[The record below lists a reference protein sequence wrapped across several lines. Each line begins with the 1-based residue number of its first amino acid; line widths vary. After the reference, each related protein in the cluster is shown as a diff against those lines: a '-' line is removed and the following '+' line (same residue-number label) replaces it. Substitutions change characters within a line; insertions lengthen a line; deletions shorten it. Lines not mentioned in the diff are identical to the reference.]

1 MKYYPEISASMKK
14 RGIVDLQVGAYSY
27 PRGQSDESSTS
38 STSTDPTEE
47 GSQSSDSKKNSLS
60 VGPSAKSKS
69 ADSSSSSSIDNVD
82 YQTQQRRATQNSV
95 QGFTATDEVN
105 PDGN

>member
-1 MKYYPEISASMKK
+1 MNDGNEVYAVLNTFAKKMKYYPEISASMKK

-47 GSQSSDSKKNSLS
+47 GSQSSDSKK
-60 VGPSAKSKS
+60 
-69 ADSSSSSSIDNVD
+69 IH
-82 YQTQQRRATQNSV
+82 
-95 QGFTATDEVN
+95 
-105 PDGN
+105 